1 MLQTLS
7 IKQFAIIDEL
17 DINFSDGL
25 TVMSGE
31 TGSGKSIIIDA
42 IGQLI
47 GMRASSDYV
56 RHGEK
61 KAIIEGIFDIDES
74 KDAIN
79 ILESLAKDVDEDFLL
94 VKREIFSSGKSICR
108 INNQTVT
115 LQDLRKVMQELLDI
129 HGQHETQSLLKQ
141 KYHLQL
147 LDDYADNQYSDLLN
161 QYQLSYNQYKNKRKE
176 LEELESADQ
185 ALLQRLDLMKF
196 QLEELTE
203 ASLKEGEVDQ
213 LESDIKRI
221 QNSEKLNLALNN
233 AHQVLTDESAIP
245 DRLYELSNYLQT
257 INDIVPEKFV
267 RLKEDIDQFYYMLED
282 AKHEIYDEMANTE
295 FDEQVLNEYESRM
308 NLLNNLKR
316 KYGKDITELIAYQ
329 SKLANE
335 IDKIEN
341 YEQSTSQLREEIKTL
356 YNEVIDIGKKL
367 SQERRRVAREL
378 RDHIVSEIQNLQ
390 MKDAN
395 LEISFKPLDE
405 PTIEGIEFVEFLI
418 SPNRGEP
425 LKSLNKIASGG
436 ELSRIM
442 LALKSIFVKSRG
454 QTAILFD
461 EVDSGVSGQAAQKMA
476 EKMRDIAQYIQV
488 ICISH
493 LPQVASMSDHHLL
506 ISKASNADRT
516 TTQVKELKD
525 ENKIDEIAR
534 MISGASVTELTRE
547 NAKEMIK
554 QNHNI

>member
-74 KDAIN
+74 KDAIK
-79 ILESLAKDVDEDFLL
+79 ILESLAIDIDEDFLL

-161 QYQLSYNQYKNKRKE
+161 QYQLSYKQYKNKRKE
-176 LEELESADQ
+176 LDELESADQ

-233 AHQVLTDESAIP
+233 AHQVLTDENAIP

-267 RLKEDIDQFYYMLED
+267 RLKEDIDQFYYILED

-316 KYGKDITELIAYQ
+316 KYGKDITELIGYQ

-356 YNEVIDIGKKL
+356 YNDVIDIGKKL